1 MKQILCNSC
10 LTLQIT
16 LSKVLDVTLIKRHPK
31 QLLNKSYVVVLIFCL
46 LVLLFSQKNIG
57 EPKKTHT
64 HTKKNKN
71 PGYHFLNFPNS
82 FPPSLCF
89 TPLGWAKP
97 LPGSIP
103 RSLVVQLRGPDLGSN
118 PMGPFHGV

>member
-46 LVLLFSQKNIG
+46 LVLLFSQKKYWRT
-57 EPKKTHT
+57 KKKHT
-64 HTKKNKN
+64 HKKKDCT
-71 PGYHFLNFPNS
+71 PQRGSGRELGRVILLFLS
-82 FPPSLCF
+82 FLGFLGVFFCF
-89 TPLGWAKP
+89 LYVY
-97 LPGSIP
+97 IY
-103 RSLVVQLRGPDLGSN
+103 N
-118 PMGPFHGV
+118 YI